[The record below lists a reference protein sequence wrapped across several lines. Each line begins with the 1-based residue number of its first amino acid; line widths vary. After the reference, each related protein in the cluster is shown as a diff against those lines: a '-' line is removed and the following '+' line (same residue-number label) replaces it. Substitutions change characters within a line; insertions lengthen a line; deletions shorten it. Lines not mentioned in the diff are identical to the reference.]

1 MPERG
6 SAVVAFVLVLVPV
19 AGLVLGVL
27 QAVAYLRVR
36 DVVAAGAAEGA
47 RWAAA
52 AGRSTGDGARVAE
65 RVLAR
70 SPGTGGM
77 ACAAAEETGAG
88 GTVLVVVRCAGP
100 LPRSPLRLSVTAPA
114 VAEGR

>member
-1 MPERG
+1 MRERG

-52 AGRSTGDGARVAE
+52 AGRFPGDGGRVAE

-70 SPGTGGM
+70 SPGTG
-77 ACAAAEETGAG
+77 AIRCVADEEVGAG
-88 GTVLVVVRCAGP
+88 GTVLVAVRCAGP
-100 LPRSPLRLSVTAPA
+100 LPRSPLRLSVTARA
-114 VAEGR
+114 VVEGR

>member
-1 MPERG
+1 MRDRG
-6 SAVVAFVLVLVPV
+6 SAVVAFVLVVVPV
-19 AGLVLGVL
+19 AALVVAVL

-52 AGRSTGDGARVAE
+52 AGRSTGDGGPVAE
-65 RVLAR
+65 RLLGR
-70 SPGTGGM
+70 SPGTGGV
-77 ACAAAEETGAG
+77 ACAAAEEAGAG

-100 LPRSPLRLSVTAPA
+100 LPRSPVRLSVTARA
-114 VAEGR
+114 VKEGR